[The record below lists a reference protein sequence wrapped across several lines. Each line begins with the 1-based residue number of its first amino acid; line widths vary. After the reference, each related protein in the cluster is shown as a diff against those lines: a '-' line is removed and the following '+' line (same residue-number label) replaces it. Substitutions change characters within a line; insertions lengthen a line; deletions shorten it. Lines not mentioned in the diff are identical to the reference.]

1 MRVLLLSLP
10 VALATSILLTH
21 AAIAAPS
28 GIEQR
33 MGNYDHS
40 CSKAS
45 ALAKRLAGHV
55 VVEPEAQGALWYIDP
70 VRCDRYR
77 IYRPE
82 DVANLTAAT
91 GIGVSNANLA
101 RLALGFDTKA
111 GDPLPFAHLRAGD
124 TDTDGDSVPDMLEQA
139 LGTNPASA
147 DTDGDSYEDLVE
159 LRNAYDPVRPSA
171 KRLPVDNAFTKK
183 LAGKFILQT
192 ETRGHVWY
200 VSPRDNRRYFLGG
213 NTTSMQV
220 IASIALGVKSKDL
233 ATIPESRSAYGLPTK
248 ATGKIPFTITAPAGF
263 NVSLFASGLLAPRVM
278 AFAPDGTML
287 VTDLVD
293 RTVVALPDD
302 NRDGVADR
310 RVLVLSNLLF
320 PNGLAFLNGAL
331 YVAQEDGLYKYTYEP
346 KSYRASAG
354 TRIMDFPT
362 GGEHRTRSIFVS
374 PDNVLYVSIGSSCN
388 VCRENDE
395 RFATIW
401 RVNPD
406 GSNPTLIA
414 RGVRN
419 TVFAA
424 FDPEGRLWGNDMGRD
439 EMGHDLP
446 PDEINII
453 REGGVYGWPNC
464 YGENVPDPEMA
475 TASDCVGLDIP
486 AHMYAAHVAPLG
498 ITFIDSKQ
506 FPADWQGDILSALH
520 GSWDQVN
527 PNGYTIVR
535 LHREGTTITQ
545 EEVVFSGWKRIIEG
559 QNPART
565 AYGRPTGLT
574 FGPDGSLFIS
584 DDKSGMIYRVTR

>member
-1 MRVLLLSLP
+1 MRALLLSLP
-10 VALATSILLTH
+10 VALAASALLYGS
-21 AAIAAPS
+21 AMAAPS

-33 MGNYDHS
+33 MGNYDRT
-40 CSKAS
+40 CSKAT
-45 ALAKRLAGHV
+45 ALAKKLAGHV

-111 GDPLPFAHLRAGD
+111 DDPLPFAHLRAGD
-124 TDTDGDSVPDMLEQA
+124 PDTDGDGVPNMLEQA
-139 LGTNPASA
+139 LGTNPAST
-147 DTDGDSYEDLVE
+147 DTDGDSYEDMVE
-159 LRNAYDPVRPSA
+159 LRNAYDPLRPNA
-171 KRLPVDNAFTKK
+171 LRLPVDHAFTKK
-183 LAGKFILQT
+183 MAGRFILQT

-213 NTTSMQV
+213 NTTSMRV
-220 IASIALGVKSKDL
+220 IAAIALGVKSKDL
-233 ATIPESRSAYGLPTK
+233 ASIPESRSAYGLPTK
-248 ATGKIPFTITAPAGF
+248 SNGKIPFAITAPAGLK
-263 NVSLFASGLLAPRVM
+263 VGLFASGLLAPRVM
-278 AFAPDGTML
+278 TFAPDGTML
-287 VTDLVD
+287 VSDLVD

-302 NRDGVADR
+302 NHDGIADR
-310 RVLVLSNLLF
+310 RVLVLSDLLF
-320 PNGLAFLNGAL
+320 PNGIAFLDGAL
-331 YVAQEDGLYKYTYEP
+331 FVAQEDGLYKYTYE
-346 KSYRASAG
+346 SRTYRASNA

-362 GGEHRTRSIFVS
+362 GGEHRTRSIFVG
-374 PDNVLYVSIGSSCN
+374 PDKTLYISIGSSCN
-388 VCRENDE
+388 VCRETDD
-395 RFATIW
+395 RYAAIW
-401 RVNPD
+401 RINPD
-406 GSNPTLIA
+406 GSNKTLIA

-446 PDEINII
+446 PDEVNII
-453 REGGVYGWPNC
+453 REGAVYGWPNC
-464 YGENVPDPEMA
+464 YGENIPDPEMA
-475 TASDCVGLDIP
+475 TAADCVAQEAP
-486 AHMYAAHVAPLG
+486 VHMYAAHVAPLG
-498 ITFIDSKQ
+498 LVFVDSKM
-506 FPADWQGDILSALH
+506 FPDEWQGDILSALH
-520 GSWDQVN
+520 GSWDQVD

-545 EEVVFSGWKRIIEG
+545 EEVAFSGWKRIIEG

-574 FGPDGSLFIS
+574 FGPDGALFIS

>member
-1 MRVLLLSLP
+1 MRVLSLTLP
-10 VALATSILLTH
+10 VALAALALTT
-21 AAIAAPS
+21 ATASAAPS

-45 ALAKRLAGHV
+45 TLAKRVAGHV

-91 GIGVSNANLA
+91 GVGVSNANLA

-111 GDPLPFAHLRAGD
+111 DDPLPFAHLRAGD
-124 TDTDGDSVPDMLEQA
+124 PDEDGDGVPDMLEQA
-139 LGTNPASA
+139 LGTNPKNT
-147 DTDGDSYEDLVE
+147 DTDADSYNDMVE
-159 LRNAYDPVRPSA
+159 LRNAYDPLRA
-171 KRLPVDNAFTKK
+171 NALRLPVDLAFTKK
-183 LAGKFILQT
+183 LAGRFILQT

-213 NTTSMQV
+213 NATSMRV
-220 IASIALGVKSKDL
+220 LAAIALGVKSKDL
-233 ATIPESRSAYGLPTK
+233 ATIPESRSVYGLPTK
-248 ATGKIPFTITAPAGF
+248 SNGKIPFVLTTPPGF
-263 NVSLFASGLLAPRVM
+263 KTSLFASGLLAPRVM
-278 AFAPDGTML
+278 VFAPDGTML

-302 NRDGVADR
+302 NRDGIADR

-320 PNGLAFLNGAL
+320 PNGLAFLDGRL
-331 YVAQEDGLYKYTYEP
+331 FVAQEDGIYSYAYDS
-346 KSYRASAG
+346 KSYRASGA
-354 TRIMDFPT
+354 TKIMELPT
-362 GGEHRTRSIFVS
+362 GGEHRTRSIFVG
-374 PDNVLYVSIGSSCN
+374 PDKMLYVSIGSSCN
-388 VCRENDE
+388 VCRETDG

-401 RVNPD
+401 RISPD
-406 GSNPTLIA
+406 GTTKTLFA
-414 RGVRN
+414 KGVRN
-419 TVFAA
+419 TVFGA

-446 PDEINII
+446 PDEVNII
-453 REGGVYGWPNC
+453 REGGTFGWPNC
-464 YGENVPDPEMA
+464 YGDNVPDPSMA
-475 TASDCVGLDIP
+475 TATDCAGLDAP

-498 ITFIDSKQ
+498 MVFVDSKK
-506 FPADWQGDILSALH
+506 FPPEWQGDILSALH
-520 GSWDQVN
+520 GSWDQEN
-527 PNGYTIVR
+527 PTGYTIVR
-535 LHREGTTITQ
+535 LHRQGTTIIE
-545 EEVVFSGWKRIIEG
+545 EEVVISGWKRLIEG

-565 AYGRPTGLT
+565 AHGRPTGLA